1 MDDNKQMTM
10 DIKELHVG
18 DVVVGKILKV
28 EPNTVLVDVG
38 FAFEGTIYRDH
49 LTTKPIKDCGEV
61 VKVGDE
67 IEVKVTKISF
77 GDDSNILLLSRLDV
91 EKKAA
96 SQEKIA
102 QREAHKAELVVDA
115 DVEVKVKEAV
125 KGGLLCNYFGI
136 EIFVP
141 DSLVEIKNVGPEG
154 LAEIKQGLV
163 GTNET
168 VKIIEI
174 RNERGRDKFIGS
186 RKQVQYAQ
194 LKAKEKDEIAKL
206 QVGDVV
212 TGTVE
217 RIVDFGAFIKI
228 GAFTEGLCHISE
240 LSHYRTAKTEDAV
253 KVGDVVQAKV
263 IKLAGRKI
271 SLSLKAL
278 TDDPWTAF
286 VKNHHV
292 GEKVEGTI
300 FKKMQFGMLVEVEK
314 EMRGFLSRFDYSW
327 NPSKNLAGEVKE
339 GDKIELQITNIDLE
353 KRQFSLSRKHLEYNP
368 WSDVKVRQG
377 DLVSGTVKAIQEK
390 GALVEVQG
398 IEAFLPISELAEE
411 RVERVENVVKVGDVV
426 NLEVLQFFPKEWK
439 FTVSL
444 KKAVYKSDRKEFEAH
459 LNENVSGNQSL
470 ADLFAK
476 FKK

>member
-1 MDDNKQMTM
+1 MDNNME
-10 DIKELHVG
+10 IKELHVG
-18 DVVVGKILKV
+18 DVVVGKVLKV

-49 LTTKPIKDCGEV
+49 LTTKPIKDCAEV
-61 VKVGDE
+61 VKVGDD

-91 EKKAA
+91 EKKVQSA
-96 SQEKIA
+96 EKVA
-102 QREAHKAELVVDA
+102 QREAHKAELVVEA
-115 DVEVKVKEAV
+115 EVEVKVREAV
-125 KGGLLCNYFGI
+125 KGGLLCNYYGI

-141 DSLVEIKNVGPEG
+141 DSLVELKNVGPEA
-154 LAEIKQGLV
+154 LAEIKSGLV
-163 GTNET
+163 GKSER

-186 RKQVQYAQ
+186 RKQVQYGL
-194 LKAKEKDEIAKL
+194 LKAKEKEEIANL

-217 RIVDFGAFIKI
+217 RIVEFGAFIKI

-240 LSHYRTAKTEDAV
+240 LSHFRTAKTEDAV
-253 KVGDVVQAKV
+253 KVGDVVTAKV

-271 SLSLKAL
+271 SLSLKAM
-278 TDDPWTAF
+278 TDDPWTTF
-286 VKNHHV
+286 TKNHKV
-292 GEKVEGTI
+292 GEKVVGTV
-300 FKKMQFGMLVEVEK
+300 FKKMQFGMLIEVDK

-327 NPSKNLAGEVKE
+327 NPSKNLAGELEV
-339 GDKIELQITNIDLE
+339 GSQIEVQITNIDEE
-353 KRQFSLSRKHLEYNP
+353 KHQFSVSRKHLEYNP
-368 WSDVKVRQG
+368 WADLKVRQG
-377 DLVSGTVKAIQEK
+377 DLVSGTVKTIQEK

-398 IEAFLPISELAEE
+398 IEAFLPISELSED
-411 RVERVENVVKVGDVV
+411 RVERVESVIKVGDVL

-444 KKAVYKSDRKEFEAH
+444 KKAAYKSDRKEFESH

>member
-1 MDDNKQMTM
+1 MDNNME
-10 DIKELHVG
+10 IKELRVG
-18 DVVVGKILKV
+18 DIVVGKVLKV

-49 LTTKPIKDCGEV
+49 LTSKPIKDCGEV
-61 VKVGDE
+61 VKVGDD

-91 EKKAA
+91 EKKVQSA
-96 SQEKIA
+96 EKVA
-102 QREAHKAELVVDA
+102 QREAHKAELVVEA
-115 DVEVKVKEAV
+115 EVEVKVREAV
-125 KGGLLCNYFGI
+125 KGGLLCNYYGI

-154 LAEIKQGLV
+154 LAEIKTGLV
-163 GTNET
+163 GKSEL

-186 RKQVQYAQ
+186 RKQVQYSQ
-194 LKAKEKDEIAKL
+194 LKAKEKEEIANL

-217 RIVDFGAFIKI
+217 RIVEFGAFIKI

-240 LSHYRTAKTEDAV
+240 LSHFRTAKTEDAV
-253 KVGDVVQAKV
+253 KVGDVVTAKV

-271 SLSLKAL
+271 SLSLKAM

-286 VKNHHV
+286 VKNHKV
-292 GEKVEGTI
+292 GDKVTGTI
-300 FKKMQFGMLVEVEK
+300 FKKMQFGMLIEVDK

-327 NPSKNLAGEVKE
+327 NPSKNLAGEVE
-339 GDKIELQITNIDLE
+339 VGGQIEVQITNIDEE
-353 KRQFSLSRKHLEYNP
+353 KHQFSVSRKHLEYNP
-368 WSDVKVRQG
+368 WADLKVRQG
-377 DLVSGTVKAIQEK
+377 DLVSGTVKSIQEK

-411 RVERVENVVKVGDVV
+411 RIERVENVVKVGDVL

-444 KKAVYKSDRKEFEAH
+444 KKAAYKSDRKEFESH

>member
-1 MDDNKQMTM
+1 MDNNLE
-10 DIKELHVG
+10 IKELKVN
-18 DVVVGKILKV
+18 DIVIGKVLKV

-49 LTTKPIKDCGEV
+49 LTSKPIKDCAEV

-67 IEVKVTKISF
+67 IEVNVTKISY
-77 GDDSNILLLSRLDV
+77 GDETNILLLSRIDI
-91 EKKAA
+91 EKK
-96 SQEKIA
+96 SQNQEKVA
-102 QREAHKAELVVDA
+102 QREAHKAELT
-115 DVEVKVKEAV
+115 VEAEVQVKIREAV
-125 KGGLLCNYFGI
+125 KGGLLANYFGI

-141 DSLVEIKNVGPEG
+141 DSLVEIKNVGPEA
-154 LAEIKQGLV
+154 LAAIKQELV
-163 GTNET
+163 GKTEA

-186 RKQVQYAQ
+186 RKQVQYNQ
-194 LKAKEKDEIAKL
+194 LKVKEKEEISAL
-206 QVGDVV
+206 NVGDVV

-217 RIVDFGAFIKI
+217 RIVEFGAFIKI

-253 KVGDVVQAKV
+253 KVGDVVTAKV

-278 TDDPWTAF
+278 SDDPWTQF
-286 VKNHHV
+286 TKNHKV
-292 GEKVEGTI
+292 GEKVTGTV
-300 FKKMQFGMLVEVEK
+300 FKKMQFGMLVEVDK

-327 NPSKNLAGEVKE
+327 SPNSNLAGQVEV
-339 GDKIELQITNIDLE
+339 GDKLELQITNIDEE

-368 WSDVKVRQG
+368 WADVKVRTG
-377 DLVSGTVKAIQEK
+377 DLVTGTVKSIQEK
-390 GALVEVQG
+390 GALVEIQG

-411 RVERVENVVKVGDVV
+411 RIDRVENVVKVGDVV
-426 NLEVLQFFPKEWK
+426 NVEVLQFFPKEWK

-444 KKAVYKSDRKEFEAH
+444 KKAVYKTDRKEFEAH